1 MPLVHEIL
9 IRPVITEK
17 FAADAESPK
26 YMFEVHREANKLEV
40 AREVA
45 KRFKVEVAAVNMIV
59 QKGKFKAQLTKK
71 GRFEGRTQDWK
82 KAIVTL
88 KTGHKIDFFAGAEAQ

>member
-1 MPLVHEIL
+1 MALSHQIL

-17 FAADAESPK
+17 FSAEADSPK
-26 YMFEVHREANKLEV
+26 FVFEVHANANKQEI

-45 KRFKVEVAAVNMIV
+45 KRFKVEVAKVNIIV
-59 QKGKFKAQLTKK
+59 RKGKFKAQLTKR
-71 GRFEGRTQDWK
+71 GRYEGWTKDWK

-88 KTGHKIDFFAGAEAQ
+88 KAGHKIDFFAGAEV